1 MTTTDK
7 KKTAIIVG
15 AGPAGLT
22 AAYEL
27 LTRTDIHP
35 LVLEKDPKYVGGI
48 ARTIQY
54 KGNRM
59 DIGGHRF
66 FSKSDRVTNWWLSML
81 PLEKGA
87 EGQSIAYRGKIGQVP
102 HSEMVGTGD
111 RVMLLRP
118 RLSRMHYTKKF
129 FDYPV
134 TLSYQTLRKLGP
146 VKIVNIGVTYLFRK
160 FFPRKPERS
169 LEDFY
174 INRFGDELY
183 KTFFRSYTEKLWG
196 MSCDKISP
204 EWGAQRV
211 KGLSITVVILNAL
224 SKLLPSLHAKKK
236 VETSLIEQF
245 LYPKFGPGHLWE
257 TVRDEVIARGGEV
270 RMGYTVERIERE
282 GNRVVAVV
290 VRGPEGVVRLE
301 ADYVFSTMPVSE
313 LIGGMDAVP
322 QVVSEVARDLPYR
335 DFITVGVL
343 AKKLALG
350 DGSIPDTWIYIHEP
364 SVTMCR
370 IQFFNNWSP
379 HLVADPTKQWFGL
392 EYIISTKD
400 ALWQKS
406 DEEVKK
412 YAREELQRLDLV
424 KDEDIEDMTVV
435 RMEKTY
441 PAYFGTYES
450 FDQVRDFLNTI
461 ENLYPIG
468 RNGMH
473 RYNNQDHSMLV
484 AMVAVDNILEGRTD
498 KQNLW
503 EVNAEQEYHEEKK

>member
-1 MTTTDK
+1 MK
-7 KKTAIIVG
+7 ASGRKKTAIIIG

-35 LVLEKDPKYVGGI
+35 IVLEKDPVYVGGI

-66 FSKSDRVTNWWLSML
+66 FSKSDRVTEWWLSML
-81 PLEKGA
+81 PLESGA
-87 EGQSIAYRGKIGQVP
+87 SGQPIAYRGKAGVVP
-102 HSEMVGTGD
+102 KVTVTGSGD
-111 RVMLLRP
+111 KVMLLRP
-118 RLSRMHYTKKF
+118 RLSRMHYTKQF

-134 TLSYQTLRKLGP
+134 TLSYDTLRKLG
-146 VKIVNIGVTYLFRK
+146 VAKITKIGITYFFRK

-196 MSCDKISP
+196 MECSKISP

-211 KGLSITVVILNAL
+211 KGLSITVVLLNAI

-257 TVRDEVIARGGEV
+257 TVRDEVVSRGGEV
-270 RMGYTVERIERE
+270 HMGYTVLSFEQE
-282 GNRVVAVV
+282 GNRVVAVSAS
-290 VRGPEGVVRLE
+290 GPEGVRRYE

-313 LIGGMDAVP
+313 LVQGMEAPEDIT
-322 QVVSEVARDLPYR
+322 SIARDLPYR
-335 DFITVGVL
+335 DFITVGVQ

-350 DGSIPDTWIYIHEP
+350 DGTVPDTWIYIHEP
-364 SVTMCR
+364 SVKMCR

-379 HLVADPTKQWFGL
+379 YLIKDPSKQWFGL
-392 EYIISTKD
+392 EYVISTKD
-400 ALWQKS
+400 ALWQMS
-406 DEEVKK
+406 DEEVKRH
-412 YAREELQRLDLV
+412 ARDELKRLELV
-424 KDEDIEDMTVV
+424 RDEDIEDMTVV

-484 AMVAVDNILEGRTD
+484 AMVAVDNILEERVD